1 MPSTGPNAPSE
12 PMRLE
17 VGGHSVL
24 VRGRDGYF
32 LANRNDV
39 YVGRALVR
47 YGEYNRFEADVL
59 KQLCGE
65 GDVVVEVGANVG
77 SHTVGL
83 AKHVGVGGRV
93 LAFEPQ
99 HEVFYNLCANVALNE
114 LHNVECFHCALG
126 EASGV
131 LRVPPA
137 DYGREGNFGG
147 IALTSGQGLP
157 VPVQRLDDVFAY
169 DRLRLL
175 KIDVEGME
183 LEVLLGASAT
193 ITAKRPVLYVEND
206 RVDRSYALITHI
218 QDLDYHLWWHTPFL
232 YHPENFFGVAEND
245 YGSTA
250 SFNMLCIPKEQAAQ
264 IESLQEIKDASEHP
278 LRR

>member
-1 MPSTGPNAPSE
+1 MTSE
-12 PMRLE
+12 NDRREPINIE
-17 VGGHSVL
+17 VGKHSVL

-47 YGEYNRFEADVL
+47 YGEYNRYEADVL

-77 SHTVGL
+77 SHTIGL
-83 AKHVGVGGRV
+83 AKHVGMQGRV

-114 LHNVECFHCALG
+114 LHNVDCIQCALG
-126 EASGV
+126 ETAGT

-137 DYGREGNFGG
+137 DYAREGNFGG
-147 IALTSGQGLP
+147 IALTSGEGLA

-183 LEVLLGASAT
+183 LEVLLGAAGT
-193 ITAKRPVLYVEND
+193 IAAMRPVLYVEND

-218 QDLDYHLWWHTPFL
+218 QDLGYKLWWHTPFL
-232 YHPENFFGVAEND
+232 YHPENYFGVAEND

-250 SFNMLCIPKEQAAQ
+250 SFNMLCIPAEQAVQ
-264 IESLQEIKDASEHP
+264 IESLREVKDAAEHP
-278 LRR
+278 LRK